1 MRLDSM
7 KLSKVGTPSFC
18 LFLWNKNGYNKK
30 GENYMKIV
38 CVGKVKEKSLAQ
50 LIQEYSKRIGAY
62 TKLEIVEVDDIMAP
76 ASNSDAQNEQV
87 KQKEGLAILSK
98 IKEKDY
104 VVLLDLKGK
113 MVTSEGLSEKIA
125 DIQTYHGSQI
135 TFVIGGSLGVSPEV
149 IARANWRWKLSDLT
163 FPHQIVRLM
172 VLEQV
177 YRSFK
182 IMKNEPYHK

>member
-1 MRLDSM
+1 MM
-7 KLSKVGTPSFC
+7 KL
-18 LFLWNKNGYNKK
+18 
-30 GENYMKIV
+30 V
-38 CVGKVKEKSLAQ
+38 CVGKIKEKSLAN

-62 TKLEIVEVDDIMAP
+62 TKLEIIEVDDIMAP
-76 ASNSDAQNEQV
+76 QNNSDAQNEQV
-87 KQKEGLAILSK
+87 KYKEGQSILSK
-98 IKEKDY
+98 IKDKEF

-113 MVTSEGLSEKIA
+113 MLSSEGLAEKI
-125 DIQTYHGSQI
+125 DEIQTYHGSQI
-135 TFVIGGSLGVSPEV
+135 TFVIGGSLGVSQEV
-149 IARANWRWKLSDLT
+149 IQRSNYRWKMSDLT

>member
-1 MRLDSM
+1 MM
-7 KLSKVGTPSFC
+7 KL
-18 LFLWNKNGYNKK
+18 
-30 GENYMKIV
+30 V
-38 CVGKVKEKSLAQ
+38 CVGKIKEKSLAN

-62 TKLEIVEVDDIMAP
+62 TKLEIIEVDDIMAP
-76 ASNSDAQNEQV
+76 QNNSDAQNEQV
-87 KQKEGLAILSK
+87 KYKEGLSILSK
-98 IKEKDY
+98 IKDKEF

-113 MVTSEGLSEKIA
+113 MLSSEGLAEKIEE
-125 DIQTYHGSQI
+125 IQTYHGSQI
-135 TFVIGGSLGVSPEV
+135 TFVIGGSLGVSQEV
-149 IARANWRWKLSDLT
+149 IQRSNYRWKMSDLT